1 MAPATRPARRPCDA
15 AEFGVRGLNN
25 FRLRTLHEIDL
36 VSGKTLMRSAHSL
49 SGPSSK
55 HAHRPRGV
63 RAGGRAAILM
73 AAAVAV
79 TGLAAAPAFANTAQ
93 DEASAPDPYEKMNRV
108 FFYANGALDFL
119 VIRPVSIGYKRIM
132 PRPIRTGLR
141 NAFSNM
147 GEPTVAMNDIFQ
159 GHGKKAV
166 HTVARLAMNS
176 TVGLGGL
183 IDVASV
189 NGLPHHDND
198 FGITLAKRGV
208 HSGAYLFLPVIGP
221 GTVRDAVGY
230 LVNIGLDPFTYVR
243 FTGST
248 PLGYA
253 RFVGRGLDERASSDK
268 NIKTI
273 MASSTDPYA
282 SIRSYYLQNREGQI
296 AGGKVDIN
304 ALPSFDEGPA
314 KPQGTP
320 PSAPPSASE
329 PAPQPAPQ

>member
-1 MAPATRPARRPCDA
+1 M
-15 AEFGVRGLNN
+15 
-25 FRLRTLHEIDL
+25 
-36 VSGKTLMRSAHSL
+36 
-49 SGPSSK
+49 
-55 HAHRPRGV
+55 
-63 RAGGRAAILM
+63 GGS
-73 AAAVAV
+73 
-79 TGLAAAPAFANTAQ
+79 AAPAFADTAQ
-93 DEASAPDPYEKMNRV
+93 DEALAPDPYQKVNRV

-119 VIRPVSIGYKRIM
+119 VIRPVAIGYKRIM

-147 GEPTVAMNDIFQ
+147 GEPTIAMNDIFQ

-166 HTVARLAMNS
+166 HTVARLAINS

-183 IDVASV
+183 IDVASA

-208 HSGAYLFLPVIGP
+208 HSGPYVFLPVIGP

-243 FTGST
+243 FTGSSQ
-248 PLGYA
+248 LGYA
-253 RFVGRGLDERASSDK
+253 RFVGRGLDERASADK

-314 KPQGTP
+314 KPT
-320 PSAPPSASE
+320 
-329 PAPQPAPQ
+329 PQPQTQPASTPQPTPQ